1 MIKIFITIF
10 IIINTEAK
18 SEKRASWWSI
28 YLVDLNGL
36 SIVFKTLEQ
45 VKNLFFFQDMLAMF
59 MV

>member
-45 VKNLFFFQDMLAMF
+45 VKN
-59 MV
+59 